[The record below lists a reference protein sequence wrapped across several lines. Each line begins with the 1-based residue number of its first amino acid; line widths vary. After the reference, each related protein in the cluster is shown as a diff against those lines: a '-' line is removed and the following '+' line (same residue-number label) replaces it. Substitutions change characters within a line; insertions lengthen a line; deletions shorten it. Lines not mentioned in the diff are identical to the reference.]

1 MKISSKQK
9 VKSAVNEV
17 LSRKQLPFRK
27 KLFLSIVIVLALIAL
42 AVALL
47 QNGKGNAYIPI
58 SKKFDLLDA
67 DNPLI
72 TGKVLTDP
80 TLQQGYS
87 FDNTNNHIY
96 MVQIT
101 NAGQKLGTETRIYN
115 SAERS
120 IKGDLTVTKL
130 STDGTILGKMYLIGF
145 GHGVSIG
152 VEPVGTTAYLW
163 TEVDAVADKHEPNN
177 GFGTKL
183 ARFPFV
189 DNQVLVNTDPSIAK
203 YAPVAGADRTTVNID
218 MANGLLTM
226 RYRLNETLFH
236 FSVFNLNDVKAGN
249 FKPLATVD
257 QPTGL
262 GVFQGFASY
271 GSYLYLL
278 DGTATNVNTNP
289 NGNTYI
295 TTVNL
300 NTGLQVDR
308 ALINA
313 GKELLFREPEGMAI
327 QNVGSTARLSF
338 GFGSYRSSADTR
350 KHANI
355 YYKDALITGH

>member
-1 MKISSKQK
+1 MKYTQSE
-9 VKSAVNEV
+9 KSLEQMV
-17 LSRKQLPFRK
+17 LK
-27 KLFLSIVIVLALIAL
+27 KNSITPKKIFITIVLALAFIAL
-42 AVALL
+42 VIALL
-47 QNGKGNAYIPI
+47 QIGKDNSQIPI
-58 SKKFDLLDA
+58 SKKFDLS
-67 DNPLI
+67 DNDEVLI
-72 TGKVLTDP
+72 TGKALTDP
-80 TLQQGYS
+80 TLQQAYAI
-87 FDNTNNHIY
+87 DNTNNHIY
-96 MVQIT
+96 VVQIT
-101 NAGQKLGTETRIYN
+101 NAGQKLGGETRTYN

-130 STDGTILGKMYLIGF
+130 STDGTILGKMYLTGF

-163 TEVDAVADKHEPNN
+163 TEVDAVADRHEPNN

-189 DNQVLVNTDPSIAK
+189 DNQVLVNTDPSITK
-203 YAPVAGADRTTVNID
+203 YAPVAGADRTTVNLD

-236 FSVFNLNDVKAGN
+236 FSVFNLSDVKAGN

-257 QPTGL
+257 QPAGL
-262 GVFQGFASY
+262 GVFQGFTSY

-278 DGTATNVNTNP
+278 DGTASNANTNP

-308 ALINA
+308 AMINA
-313 GKELLFREPEGMAI
+313 GNSLLFREPEGMAI
-327 QNVGSTARLSF
+327 QSTGSSVRLTF
-338 GFGSYRSSADTR
+338 GFGAYRSSTDTR

-355 YYKDALITGH
+355 YYKDALISGK

>member
-1 MKISSKQK
+1 MKHTQSDHPQENLRLK
-9 VKSAVNEV
+9 KS
-17 LSRKQLPFRK
+17 PFTQK
-27 KLFLSIVIVLALIAL
+27 KLFLSILIILALILLAL
-42 AVALL
+42 TLL
-47 QNGKGNAYIPI
+47 PFGKGNAQIPV
-58 SKKFDLLDA
+58 SKKFDLSATDKT
-67 DNPLI
+67 LI

-80 TLQQGYS
+80 TLQQGFA

-101 NAGQKLGTETRIYN
+101 NAGQKLGTETRTYG

-130 STDGTILGKMYLIGF
+130 SAEGTILGNMYLIGF

-163 TEVDAVADKHEPNN
+163 TEVDAVADKSEPNN
-177 GFGTKL
+177 GFGTKI

-189 DNQVLVNTDPSIAK
+189 DNQVLLNTDPSITK
-203 YAPVAGADRTTVNID
+203 FAPVSGADRTTVNID

-236 FSVFNLNDVKAGN
+236 FSVFNLAEVKAGTY
-249 FKPLATVD
+249 KPLVTVD

-278 DGTATNVNTNP
+278 DGTAYNLNTNP
-289 NGNTYI
+289 TGNTYI

-300 NTGLQVDR
+300 NTGVQVDR
-308 ALINA
+308 AMINA
-313 GKELLFREPEGMAI
+313 ENSLLFREPEGMAI
-327 QNVGSTARLSF
+327 QIVGTTVRLCF
-338 GFGSYRSSADTR
+338 GFGSYRSSIDTR
-350 KHANI
+350 KNANI
-355 YYKDALITGH
+355 FYKDALIKGS